1 LDLGGEWL
9 LSESK
14 LVRDAPLTGW
24 LAAQFTGY
32 SADPPADGFSPTC
45 ESERASWAWP
55 VECFLQCIDL
65 EANMKHER
73 AKEFAF
79 GLPNWL
85 IAEEF
90 FCHLNFREPIAPAL
104 ARTDERRRKF
114 L

>member
-1 LDLGGEWL
+1 
-9 LSESK
+9 
-14 LVRDAPLTGW
+14 
-24 LAAQFTGY
+24 
-32 SADPPADGFSPTC
+32 
-45 ESERASWAWP
+45 
-55 VECFLQCIDL
+55 
-65 EANMKHER
+65 MKHER